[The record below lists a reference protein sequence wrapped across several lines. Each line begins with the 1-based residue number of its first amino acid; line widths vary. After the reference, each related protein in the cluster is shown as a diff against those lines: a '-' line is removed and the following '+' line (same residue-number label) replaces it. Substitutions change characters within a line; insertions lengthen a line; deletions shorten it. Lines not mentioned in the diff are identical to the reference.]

1 MITVQNVSFSYC
13 RSSHCVFDDFSF
25 SLEKGKVYGLLGRN
39 GAGKSTLLSLLS
51 GLLFPQ
57 RGQILFHDTDVRK
70 RKPVTSSDL
79 FLVPEEF
86 DFPKCSLDDY
96 VKVNSVFYPRY
107 SGEDMSKYLHL
118 FEIDGVARLNELSMG
133 QKKKVFMSFA
143 LATNTSFLLMDEPSN
158 GLDIPSKSQFRKFI
172 ASGITDEKIILIST
186 HQVHDVETILDHI
199 LILNNSKILL
209 NESINDI
216 AKKLIFAHGM
226 DPTLTAEALYSLPS
240 LQGNSYIL
248 PNNEGR
254 ESEIDLEMLFNA
266 TLSSTEEI
274 VRLFNSKN

>member
-25 SLEKGKVYGLLGRN
+25 SLEKGQVYGLLGRN

-107 SGEDMSKYLHL
+107 SGEDMTKYLHL
-118 FEIDGVARLNELSMG
+118 FEIDGVDRLNELSMG

-172 ASGITDEKIILIST
+172 ASGITDEKTILIST

-226 DPTLTAEALYSLPS
+226 DPTLTAEALYSSPS

-248 PNNEGR
+248 PNNDGR
-254 ESEIDLEMLFNA
+254 ESEIDLEILFNA

>member
-118 FEIDGVARLNELSMG
+118 FEIDGVDRLNELSMG

-186 HQVHDVETILDHI
+186 HQMHDVETILDHI

-209 NESINDI
+209 NESINNI

>member
-1 MITVQNVSFSYC
+1 
-13 RSSHCVFDDFSF
+13 
-25 SLEKGKVYGLLGRN
+25 
-39 GAGKSTLLSLLS
+39 
-51 GLLFPQ
+51 
-57 RGQILFHDTDVRK
+57 
-70 RKPVTSSDL
+70 
-79 FLVPEEF
+79 
-86 DFPKCSLDDY
+86 
-96 VKVNSVFYPRY
+96 
-107 SGEDMSKYLHL
+107 
-118 FEIDGVARLNELSMG
+118 
-133 QKKKVFMSFA
+133 
-143 LATNTSFLLMDEPSN
+143 MDEPSN

-209 NESINDI
+209 NESINNI